1 MILGSEEPDRYVLIG
16 NHRYNNQIECQ
27 LLGIS

>member
-27 LLGIS
+27 LHKM